1 MPMHPTSIDMLSEA
15 GSNAENMAHA
25 YRIPIPDIKKQL
37 IAFAVIP
44 ILIVVGTYI
53 PQYIKGKQAMD
64 QRIAASAKQVEI
76 VKKALEPVCVRVHA
90 DNPNES
96 RSRSSYTVMGYL
108 RDSGATDCYVH
119 VQVNN
124 SGTIIN
130 ISYVEGVDINK
141 SLEENLMQ
149 TEKDFATLQKSF
161 ENLNVSVS
169 NPEILSYQAIP
180 QQFKDE
186 FLNGT
191 FYKSFRFYDQ
201 DAPIS
206 LSCSFDTETE
216 DQFDEYTRPKIHFF
230 LGSK

>member
-1 MPMHPTSIDMLSEA
+1 
-15 GSNAENMAHA
+15 
-25 YRIPIPDIKKQL
+25 
-37 IAFAVIP
+37 
-44 ILIVVGTYI
+44 
-53 PQYIKGKQAMD
+53 MD
-64 QRIAASAKQVEI
+64 G
-76 VKKALEPVCVRVHA
+76 
-90 DNPNES
+90 NPF
-96 RSRSSYTVMGYL
+96 MGYL

>member
-1 MPMHPTSIDMLSEA
+1 
-15 GSNAENMAHA
+15 
-25 YRIPIPDIKKQL
+25 
-37 IAFAVIP
+37 
-44 ILIVVGTYI
+44 
-53 PQYIKGKQAMD
+53 
-64 QRIAASAKQVEI
+64 
-76 VKKALEPVCVRVHA
+76 
-90 DNPNES
+90 
-96 RSRSSYTVMGYL
+96 
-108 RDSGATDCYVH
+108 
-119 VQVNN
+119 
-124 SGTIIN
+124 
-130 ISYVEGVDINK
+130 VDINK

-149 TEKDFATLQKSF
+149 AEKDFATLQKSF

>member
-1 MPMHPTSIDMLSEA
+1 MEA
-15 GSNAENMAHA
+15 MTYLFDLIHTNLKFEKIRYYAVGESNHG
-25 YRIPIPDIKKQL
+25 
-37 IAFAVIP
+37 
-44 ILIVVGTYI
+44 GTGEWI
-53 PQYIKGKQAMD
+53 
-64 QRIAASAKQVEI
+64 
-76 VKKALEPVCVRVHA
+76 C
-90 DNPNES
+90 
-96 RSRSSYTVMGYL
+96 
-108 RDSGATDCYVH
+108 
-119 VQVNN
+119 
-124 SGTIIN
+124 
-130 ISYVEGVDINK
+130 
-141 SLEENLMQ
+141 
-149 TEKDFATLQKSF
+149 QKSF

>member
-1 MPMHPTSIDMLSEA
+1 MSVTGKEALRRHRKWKSIL
-15 GSNAENMAHA
+15 
-25 YRIPIPDIKKQL
+25 
-37 IAFAVIP
+37 
-44 ILIVVGTYI
+44 T
-53 PQYIKGKQAMD
+53 
-64 QRIAASAKQVEI
+64 
-76 VKKALEPVCVRVHA
+76 
-90 DNPNES
+90 
-96 RSRSSYTVMGYL
+96 
-108 RDSGATDCYVH
+108 
-119 VQVNN
+119 
-124 SGTIIN
+124 
-130 ISYVEGVDINK
+130 SYVEGVDINK

>member
-1 MPMHPTSIDMLSEA
+1 M
-15 GSNAENMAHA
+15 
-25 YRIPIPDIKKQL
+25 
-37 IAFAVIP
+37 
-44 ILIVVGTYI
+44 
-53 PQYIKGKQAMD
+53 
-64 QRIAASAKQVEI
+64 
-76 VKKALEPVCVRVHA
+76 
-90 DNPNES
+90 
-96 RSRSSYTVMGYL
+96 
-108 RDSGATDCYVH
+108 
-119 VQVNN
+119 
-124 SGTIIN
+124 
-130 ISYVEGVDINK
+130 DINK

-216 DQFDEYTRPKIHFF
+216 DQFDEYNNQ
-230 LGSK
+230 

>member
-1 MPMHPTSIDMLSEA
+1 MINNKE
-15 GSNAENMAHA
+15 
-25 YRIPIPDIKKQL
+25 KKMIQRYCIYPKIAVVAL
-37 IAFAVIP
+37 IFSFVQCA
-44 ILIVVGTYI
+44 LIVPLEMIDDLVF
-53 PQYIKGKQAMD
+53 QNKGFQPTGMFTA
-64 QRIAASAKQVEI
+64 
-76 VKKALEPVCVRVHA
+76 
-90 DNPNES
+90 
-96 RSRSSYTVMGYL
+96 
-108 RDSGATDCYVH
+108 
-119 VQVNN
+119 
-124 SGTIIN
+124 
-130 ISYVEGVDINK
+130 
-141 SLEENLMQ
+141 
-149 TEKDFATLQKSF
+149 
-161 ENLNVSVS
+161 SVS

>member
-1 MPMHPTSIDMLSEA
+1 
-15 GSNAENMAHA
+15 
-25 YRIPIPDIKKQL
+25 
-37 IAFAVIP
+37 
-44 ILIVVGTYI
+44 
-53 PQYIKGKQAMD
+53 
-64 QRIAASAKQVEI
+64 
-76 VKKALEPVCVRVHA
+76 
-90 DNPNES
+90 
-96 RSRSSYTVMGYL
+96 MGYL

-180 QQFKDE
+180 QQYKDE
-186 FLNGT
+186 FLNGI

-206 LSCSFDTETE
+206 LSCSF
-216 DQFDEYTRPKIHFF
+216 
-230 LGSK
+230 